1 MKKLGS
7 YTVLLPLI
15 VTLVAQSPSVY
26 AQDNS
31 GSGRGSWFGGG
42 GNNSGNNGNATAAP
56 ELAHEAIDRLTVDF
70 TAKAIAGANEVFIG
84 NSVDIQQ
91 LEDAATL
98 KQSTV
103 LVSEPGVGKT
113 ARVEE
118 LALRLSVTHP
128 DYRIYALDNG
138 KFQGEGVTQAAI
150 AENIRT
156 LVAELELR
164 AGKAIL
170 FIDEAHAIFKYSDV
184 ADILKPPMARK
195 TITVFAATTIDEV
208 KLFENDR
215 ALESRMQRKTL
226 NNMTVEELLNIMRGN
241 KDKIQKDFGI
251 PITDEALV
259 RISQATF
266 RDFATSVP
274 TRKAFEIVRGAV
286 SILNSERSGRPR
298 ALLQLNDKIQAID
311 LQIRSVQTDIAH
323 ETSITVFQRKS
334 EMIERLEKEKMAL
347 EAERER
353 VTEANKL
360 RTRLA
365 ELQKESNVA
374 IRGGDIAKATQLS
387 QVDIPTLEAEMKRL
401 GHEALGNLN
410 IIDKHAANLAIG
422 ELSGSSQ
429 EFIRESEA
437 ERFRKMP
444 ERIANEVKGQ
454 LIAATE
460 IADTLRTKQIRVSRK
475 TGPATIIV
483 MGPPSTGKDFLASRT
498 AKYGYG
504 SEAKINVLA
513 GANFTQGSASVWQLM
528 GSDVGFVGSDTKEGS
543 LLGPLRADPNRVTNI
558 QNFDMMSLP
567 AQDAVASIIGEDVV
581 KDKQQRS
588 VNVGNTTLM
597 LTTQIGAHY
606 AYDKARVR
614 AGTMT
619 LAELAT
625 TYGMDATQFE
635 SQSWA
640 ARDQDVGRRL
650 LLQSRKFSADV
661 INKADAIVFTNV
673 LTFRELLTAT
683 ANLMKEAQIDLRA
696 LQGINLKYSRS
707 VVFAIA
713 RSAYDAQYGAANL
726 NDSMKEFIRKPL
738 TELIAQHNAS
748 TGNIV
753 DMNFRRTGMTRTGT
767 LDILL
772 DGRPTLQTTI
782 EFRDAASISQALESA
797 RATDTRAI
805 ETAVREA
812 APIPGAAI
820 DSNFETTREVIPT
833 RERARSSTA
842 PRSTAPR
849 PVAAKVVP
857 RAKPAVVRR
866 NVSAPA
872 ITPQR
877 NRVSTAQQ
885 QRAEIRNETLAERR
899 ARRAMEADVRLNR
912 GTRDGQVDVRATVDR
927 VARDRK

>member
-7 YTVLLPLI
+7 YTVLLPLF
-15 VTLVAQSPSVY
+15 VTLVAQSPSVH
-26 AQDNS
+26 AND
-31 GSGRGSWFGGG
+31 SGRSWFGGG
-42 GNNSGNNGNATAAP
+42 GNNSGNSNAPAAP
-56 ELAHEAIDRLTVDF
+56 ELPREAIDRLTVDF
-70 TAKAIAGANEVFIG
+70 TAKAIAGGNEVFIG

-118 LALRLSVTHP
+118 LALRLSVSHP

-195 TITVFAATTIDEV
+195 TITVFAATTTDEV

-241 KDKIQKDFGI
+241 KDKIQRDFGI

-259 RISQATF
+259 RIAQSTF

-274 TRKAFEIVRGAV
+274 TRKAFEIVRSAV

-298 ALLQLNDKIQAID
+298 ALLQLNDKIQALD
-311 LQIRSVQTDIAH
+311 LQIKSVQTDIAH
-323 ETSITVFQRKS
+323 ETSVSVFQRKT
-334 EMIERLEKEKMAL
+334 EMIARLEKEKAAL
-347 EAERER
+347 VAEQQR
-353 VTEANKL
+353 VIEANKM

-365 ELQKESNVA
+365 ELKAASNA
-374 IRGGDIAKATQLS
+374 ALRGGDLAKATQLS
-387 QVDIPTLEAEMKRL
+387 EVDIPTLETEMKRL
-401 GHEALGNLN
+401 GYEALGNLN

-429 EFIRESEA
+429 DYIKESEA

-444 ERIANEVKGQ
+444 ERIASEVKGQ
-454 LIAATE
+454 LPAATE

-475 TGPATIIV
+475 TGPATVIV

-504 SEAKINVLA
+504 SETKINVIK
-513 GANFTQGSASVWQLM
+513 GANYTQGSASVWQLM
-528 GSDVGFVGSDTKEGS
+528 GSDVGFVGSDSREGT
-543 LLGPLRADPNRVTNI
+543 LVGPLRADPNRVTNI
-558 QNFDMMSLP
+558 QNFEMMSLP
-567 AQDAVASIIGEDVV
+567 AQEAVASIMGEDVI

-597 LTTQIGAHY
+597 LTTQIGSDY

-619 LAELAT
+619 LSELAVK
-625 TYGMDATQFE
+625 YGADPGQFE
-635 SQSWA
+635 NSTWKE
-640 ARDQDVGRRL
+640 RDAEVGRRL
-650 LLQSRKFSADV
+650 LAQSGKFSQDV
-661 INKADAIVFTNV
+661 IMKADAIVFTNV
-673 LTFRELLTAT
+673 LTFRELLSA
-683 ANLMKEAQIDLRA
+683 ASNLMKEAQTDLRA
-696 LQGINLKYSRS
+696 LQGIELKYNRS

-767 LDILL
+767 LEFSL
-772 DGRPTLQTTI
+772 DGRPTLQTTM
-782 EFRDAASISQALESA
+782 EFHDAASIAQALESA
-797 RATDTRAI
+797 RAADTRAV
-805 ETAVREA
+805 ETAIRDA

-820 DSNFETTREVIPT
+820 DSNIETTREVIPT
-833 RERARSSTA
+833 RERARTPAPRAQA
-842 PRSTAPR
+842 PRSAAPR
-849 PVAAKVVP
+849 PVAAKALPRPQPVVK
-857 RAKPAVVRR
+857 RK
-866 NVSAPA
+866 VSAP
-872 ITPQR
+872 TVQPQR
-877 NRVSTAQQ
+877 NRISVVQAERAQ
-885 QRAEIRNETLAERR
+885 IRNETLAERR
-899 ARRAMEADVRLNR
+899 ARRAMEADARLNR
-912 GTRDGQVDVRATVDR
+912 GTRTGEVDVRATVNR
-927 VARDRK
+927 VARDKK